1 MSSPTRTLDSQID
14 RLYQLP
20 LDEFTEAR
28 NALAKDLGKD
38 GGSDVRK
45 LPKPPVPAWAVNQLY
60 WSRRKAYDAVVA
72 AASALRN
79 AHAQVLAGKRADL
92 RAAGTAHEEALDEA
106 VKNTLEILN
115 NAGQPPTDATR
126 QAVINTLRAL
136 PVATEA
142 PGRLARTLMPG
153 GFELLAG
160 LPIAP
165 GGKRAP
171 VKLPSPA
178 PREPAPARPRDKN
191 EQRARAMAK
200 AKETVADAQRIEKSA
215 EQLSR
220 REEFEAARAA
230 REAER
235 ASQKAAEAREA
246 LEAAQGAADD
256 AQNAADAANR
266 KKDAA
271 ARRARESADALAR
284 ARVKTEAAQAE
295 LARLQS

>member
-1 MSSPTRTLDSQID
+1 
-14 RLYQLP
+14 LYQLP

-28 NALAKDLGKD
+28 NTLAKELGQE
-38 GGSDVRK
+38 GGSEIRK
-45 LPKPPVPAWAVNQLY
+45 LAKPPVPAWAVNQLY
-60 WSRRKAYDAVVA
+60 WGRRKAYDALVA

-106 VKNTLEILN
+106 VRSTIEILN
-115 NAGQPPTDATR
+115 NAGQPPTDSTK

-136 PVATEA
+136 PATGEA

-171 VKLPSPA
+171 VKLPPPPA
-178 PREPAPARPRDKN
+178 PVPQSRDKG
-191 EQRARAMAK
+191 EQRARALAK
-200 AKETVADAQRIEKSA
+200 AKEAVAEAQRIEKTA
-215 EQLSR
+215 EQQSR

-235 ASQKAAEAREA
+235 ASQKAADAREA
-246 LEAAQGAADD
+246 LESAQAAADE
-256 AQNAADAANR
+256 AENASEAANR

-271 ARRARESADALAR
+271 ARRARESADTLAR
-284 ARVKTEAAQAE
+284 ARVKTETAQAE

>member
-1 MSSPTRTLDSQID
+1 
-14 RLYQLP
+14 LYQLP

-28 NALAKDLGKD
+28 NTLAKELGQE
-38 GGSDVRK
+38 GGGEIRK
-45 LPKPPVPAWAVNQLY
+45 LAKPPVPAWAVNQLY
-60 WSRRKAYDAVVA
+60 WGRRKAYDALVA

-106 VKNTLEILN
+106 VRSTIEILN
-115 NAGQPPTDATR
+115 NAGQPPTDSTK

-136 PVATEA
+136 PATGEA

-171 VKLPSPA
+171 VKLPPPPA
-178 PREPAPARPRDKN
+178 PVPQSRDKG
-191 EQRARAMAK
+191 EQRARALAK
-200 AKETVADAQRIEKSA
+200 AKEAVAEAQRIEKTA
-215 EQLSR
+215 EQQSR

-235 ASQKAAEAREA
+235 ASQKAADAREA
-246 LEAAQGAADD
+246 LESAQAAADE
-256 AQNAADAANR
+256 AENASEAANR

-271 ARRARESADALAR
+271 ARRARESADTLAR
-284 ARVKTEAAQAE
+284 ARVKTETAQAE